1 MNYAIILA
9 RSKRKRIKKKNIK
22 QFKGKPIIYWTI
34 KNIINSKKFGRI
46 LVSTDDKNIAKIAI
60 KYGAEVPFIRPKY
73 LSNDYV
79 GTKEVVNHAIKY
91 IENTNEDINIVG
103 CFYGTSVFAKPNLI
117 IKGFNLLTNRIK
129 FIFLAKKTDSQSYRS
144 FILNKK
150 NIIIKPS
157 KKENRRTQDL
167 KKKFQDLGQFYIGKY
182 NTWKKE
188 KTILTKKSKAI
199 ILKNWQATDIDELED
214 WKLAE
219 KLY

>member
-9 RSKRKRIKKKNIK
+9 RSKSKRIKKKNIK
-22 QFKGKPIIYWTI
+22 KFKGKPILAWTI

-60 KYGAEVPFIRPKY
+60 KYGAEVPFMRPKY
-73 LSNDYV
+73 LSNDYA
-79 GTKEVVNHAIKY
+79 GTKEVVNHAIEY
-91 IENTNEDINIVG
+91 LENTNVNINIVG
-103 CFYGTSVFAKPNLI
+103 CFYGTSVFAKSNLI
-117 IKGFNLLTNRIK
+117 RKGFKLLTNKIK

>member
-9 RSKRKRIKKKNIK
+9 RSKSKRIKKKNIK
-22 QFKGKPIIYWTI
+22 KFKGKPILAWTI
-34 KNIINSKKFGRI
+34 KNIISSKKFGRI

-60 KYGAEVPFIRPKY
+60 KYGAEVPFLRPKY

-79 GTKEVVNHAIKY
+79 GTMEVVNHAIEY
-91 IENTNEDINIVG
+91 IENTNENINIVG
-103 CFYGTSVFAKPNLI
+103 CFYGTSVFAKSNLI
-117 IKGFNLLTNRIK
+117 RKGFKLLTNKIK
-129 FIFLAKKTDSQSYRS
+129 FIFLAKRTDSQSYRS

-150 NIIIKPS
+150 NTIIKSS
-157 KKENRRTQDL
+157 KKVSHRTQDL
-167 KKKFQDLGQFYIGKY
+167 KKKFQDLGQFYIGKH

-188 KTILTKKSKAI
+188 KTVLTEKSKAI